1 MKLLRG
7 FLSACILLL
16 AGCQLTPASP
26 TVVPT
31 GTATATT
38 APSPTVSVTPTA
50 MIVCT
55 PPPCWEDEAYHCPGE
70 CPGGCGTVCATRTPD
85 PAASPTAT
93 IPPFAEIC
101 SLETPMPGAAS
112 MSVCTERENPRVGEA
127 VQIAVELSGV
137 ERLDFVLVNGQNGD
151 DYGTFTARARTGGR
165 SATIANT
172 GAHLVLERVQSDERR
187 LYLTLRAQTA
197 GEIAVNFQVI
207 PTMPD
212 VRASLV
218 IRVEP

>member
-7 FLSACILLL
+7 VLTVCILVLT
-16 AGCQLTPASP
+16 GCQLATASP
-26 TVVPT
+26 TVLPT

-38 APSPTVSVTPTA
+38 APPPTVSVTPTA
-50 MIVCT
+50 MIMCT
-55 PPPCWEDEAYHCPGE
+55 PPPCWADEAYHCPGE
-70 CPGGCGTVCATRTPD
+70 CPGGCGTVCATHTPD
-85 PAASPTAT
+85 PAASPTPT

-101 SLETPMPGAAS
+101 SLATPMPGAAS
-112 MSVCTERENPRVGEA
+112 MAVCADRENPRAGEL
-127 VQIAVELSGV
+127 VQIGVELSEI
-137 ERLDFVLVNGQNGD
+137 ERSDFVLVSGQNTD

-187 LYLTLRAQTA
+187 LYLTLRAQSA
-197 GEIAVNFQVI
+197 GEIVVSFQVI
-207 PTMPD
+207 PTEPD
-212 VRASLV
+212 VHASIV